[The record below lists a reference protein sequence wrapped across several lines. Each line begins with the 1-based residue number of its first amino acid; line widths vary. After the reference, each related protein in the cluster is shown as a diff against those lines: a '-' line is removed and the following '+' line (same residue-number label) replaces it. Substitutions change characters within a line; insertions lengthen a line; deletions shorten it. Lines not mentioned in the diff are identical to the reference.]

1 VKFADTSWWVAWALP
16 SDARHGAALGML
28 AALGRSE
35 QVLTTNLVTGE
46 TWTFLRRKDSHRTAL
61 AFLDRVDVL
70 VRRGRLVIHR
80 VTEGQEVSAWD
91 WLRRH
96 DERVYSFVDAT
107 SFCVMRAR
115 RLREA
120 LAFDQDFAAA
130 GFVEVQPSP
139 GAGRPGH

>member
-16 SDARHGAALGML
+16 GDPRHAEALAML
-28 AALGRSE
+28 QQLGRSE
-35 QVLTTNLVTGE
+35 QILTTNLVAGE

-61 AFLDRVDVL
+61 AFVDRLDAL
-70 VRRGRLVIHR
+70 TAAQRLVIHR
-80 VTEGQEVSAWD
+80 VAEDQETAAWD

-96 DERVYSFVDAT
+96 DEREYSFVDAT
-107 SFCVMRAR
+107 SFRAMRDR

-130 GFVEVQPSP
+130 GFVEI
-139 GAGRPGH
+139 RPT